1 MKKGLEFLTTDW
13 ILGQFAVNK
22 KKAERLY
29 GLFIKEGIMKGS
41 PWKKL
46 KGQIYLGR
54 VEFMDKF
61 KEILKRVDRVKE
73 IPRFQR

>member
-13 ILGQFAVNK
+13 FLGQFAVNK

-29 GLFIKEGIMKGS
+29 GSFIKEGIMKGS
-41 PWKKL
+41 PWKEL
-46 KGQIYLGR
+46 KGQIYLGG